1 MSGILFR
8 QPVSAALIAATAA
21 LALVGCEAWRAVDNS
36 LRLDVTGGGALTPG
50 ESQTATLDSL
60 TEAHDWT
67 FEGQAGQHIAVMV
80 EGDDWVDPRIT
91 LLSPAGEIL
100 AATNENDGPDEILSY
115 ALPADGAYIIRVDVF
130 RVGTYTI
137 TLIIS

>member
-1 MSGILFR
+1 MRSSLFR
-8 QPVSAALIAATAA
+8 QSAPAALIAA
-21 LALVGCEAWRAVDNS
+21 LALVGCEAWRAIDNS
-36 LRLDVTGGGALTPG
+36 LHLEVTGGGALTPG

-80 EGDDWVDPRIT
+80 EGDNWIDPRIT
-91 LLSPAGEIL
+91 LLSPEGEL
-100 AATNENDGPDEILSY
+100 LTATNQNDGPDEILSET
-115 ALPADGAYIIRVDVF
+115 LPADGTYTIRVDVF